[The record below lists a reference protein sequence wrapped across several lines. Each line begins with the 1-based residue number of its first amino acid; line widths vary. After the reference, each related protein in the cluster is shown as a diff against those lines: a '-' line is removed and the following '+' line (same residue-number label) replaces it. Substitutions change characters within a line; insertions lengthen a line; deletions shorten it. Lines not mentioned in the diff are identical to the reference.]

1 MQYLT
6 YLYLLTPLH
15 TGASSQAGNVMGIA
29 RETHTN
35 LPYFPSSS
43 LRGKIRSEMES
54 FDRENANLFFGKR
67 LEGSDQPTEGDVW
80 FADATLLMFPVASY
94 SHQFLWITCPLWLG
108 RWNRWLNNSELRKE
122 IDKWRSLLNVTD
134 GKKAIS
140 SIKGASIYLQGA
152 LLQKDEVES
161 IEVNG
166 ELWNGLSL
174 LPNGNGILD
183 LKNKLVILSDEDCA
197 GLVETGLQ
205 REVRVALKEDSK
217 TVNGGSFRAE
227 EAIPSET
234 ILFFPWGVKK
244 TQDSTQEIRDQLELA
259 LNDRLQFGGLESI
272 GRGWTELTTIEINKE
287 IK

>member
-1 MQYLT
+1 MQYIT
-6 YLYLLTPLH
+6 YTYLLTPLH

-35 LPYFPSSS
+35 LPYLPSSS
-43 LRGKIRSEMES
+43 LRGKIRSVIES
-54 FDRENANLFFGKR
+54 LDKENANLFFGKR

-94 SHQFLWITCPLWLG
+94 SHQYLWITCPLWLG
-108 RWNRWLNNSELRKE
+108 RWNRWLDNSQLKE
-122 IDKWRSLLNVTD
+122 QIDKWRLLLNSSNE
-134 GKKAIS
+134 KKAIS
-140 SIKGASIYLQGA
+140 STKGSSIYLQGA
-152 LLQKDEVES
+152 LLQQAEIES
-161 IEVNG
+161 IDQDNIFWDA
-166 ELWNGLSL
+166 LKI

-217 TVNGGSFRAE
+217 TVDGGSFRAE
-227 EAIPSET
+227 EAIPSEA
-234 ILFFPWGVKK
+234 ILFFPWGIKK
-244 TQDSTQEIRDQLELA
+244 TQDSTQEVRDQLELA